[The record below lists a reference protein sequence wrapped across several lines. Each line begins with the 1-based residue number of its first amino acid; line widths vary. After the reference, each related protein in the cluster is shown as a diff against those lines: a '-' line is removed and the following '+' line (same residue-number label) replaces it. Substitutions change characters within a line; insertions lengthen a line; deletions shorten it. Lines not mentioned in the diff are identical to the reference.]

1 MCLKKGKRS
10 ENKSVQILGNTG
22 HPLLS
27 FSRLRDE
34 ICFVCSFSYSLF
46 TLLDFP

>member
-22 HPLLS
+22 HPYLLS
-27 FSRLRDE
+27 
-34 ICFVCSFSYSLF
+34 
-46 TLLDFP
+46 LDLGMKFAWRAVFPAACVLY

>member
-22 HPLLS
+22 HPYLLS
-27 FSRLRDE
+27 LDLRMK
-34 ICFVCSFSYSLF
+34 FA
-46 TLLDFP
+46 LLAVFPTACLLY